1 MLAIK
6 GGDAAVICNESGDA
20 TSVGMPK
27 ATKPASAKMP
37 ATEPKIS
44 KKKSYLADKNQD
56 GKTTRSEA
64 KGAGITISAKDLN
77 DDGRT
82 TRAEA
87 RAARMAKLH
96 S

>member
-1 MLAIK
+1 MQRCIIARHQTQQ
-6 GGDAAVICNESGDA
+6 ICA
-20 TSVGMPK
+20 MPK
-27 ATKPASAKMP
+27 TAAKSATKLP

-44 KKKSYLADKNQD
+44 KKKSSFVADKNQD

-64 KGAGITISAKDLN
+64 KDAGLSVSAKDLN

-96 S
+96 N